1 MTEKLTDERIA
12 AFRDDKSALR
22 AVFLDDIRALTT
34 EVLESRAALEAQA
47 ARIAELEAENERL
60 GKALADAKAQI
71 MAADA
76 CANRHNAAGHL
87 TDRALWSDRAISTI
101 DAALGGNHD

>member
-1 MTEKLTDERIA
+1 MSELSERLRA
-12 AFRDDKSALR
+12 SALEVR
-22 AVFLDDIRALTT
+22 RGHLWAL
-34 EVLESRAALEAQA
+34 EARIMSEAANALEAQA

-101 DAALGGNHD
+101 DAALGGSHD